1 MQFLLAIL
9 LIIGFIFNLLRTF
22 LQSFGA
28 IGNLIWT
35 IIKIALIITFLPIVA
50 FYLVI
55 AAIFKL
61 PPFGGFATRNY
72 SGFYQNNAFQRDPYS
87 DANYASDFSSF
98 GESEHLQGLA
108 NLLAVNV
115 LRAQLKSGVAISV
128 ITSGVRRY
136 AQSSRGLGIN
146 ELTYTREYESLVR
159 SITENRLSSNL
170 MFPGKADQQMRM
182 LVGYLHQPQHRKL
195 AELVFQLQLQ
205 VFQEL
210 TRSTSSRLGSTE
222 FSAIILST
230 ANALGIELNQAYK
243 IIEAVAPE
251 FLDMQTS
258 STSDL
263 NRTQVLKACTVLGCT
278 PDITAKE
285 FRTLKRKL
293 LMKYHPDKAPAGKEE
308 EFKRKF
314 QEIGQACDV
323 VEAWIKQREAQ

>member
-1 MQFLLAIL
+1 MQFILAIL
-9 LIIGFIFNLLRTF
+9 LIIGLIFNLIRAF

-35 IIKIALIITFLPIVA
+35 IIKIVLIISFLPVVLV
-50 FYLVI
+50 YLVV

-72 SGFYQNNAFQRDPYS
+72 SGFYQNNTQFQRDPYS
-87 DANYASDFSSF
+87 SANYTTDFSSF

-115 LRAQLKSGVAISV
+115 LRAQLKSGAAISV

-136 AQSSRGLGIN
+136 AQSSRGLGID
-146 ELTYTREYESLVR
+146 ELTYTREYEGLVR

-182 LVGYLHQPQHRKL
+182 LVSYLHQPAHRKL

-210 TRSTSSRLGSTE
+210 TRTTSSRLGSTE

-230 ANALGIELNQAYK
+230 ANALGIELDQAYK

-251 FLDMQTS
+251 FLDMQTA

-263 NRTQVLKACTVLGCT
+263 NRTQVLQACTVLGCT

-293 LMKYHPDKAPAGKEE
+293 LMKYHPDKAPAGQEE
-308 EFKRKF
+308 EYKRKF

-323 VEAWIKQREAQ
+323 VEAWIKQREK